1 MKCPRCSC
9 LDNRVLD
16 SRQSGQATSIR
27 RRRECS
33 DCHFRFTSHEEIDAI
48 TMRVRK
54 QNGQIQDFD
63 WQKLRNGVSRSIEKR
78 QLSVNKIEDFF
89 SRLEAHFSERSYNK
103 KELTSD
109 EIGETILRYL
119 REFDI
124 IAYVRFAA
132 VYKKFNSLEE
142 FVQII
147 TELQS
152 R

>member
-1 MKCPRCSC
+1 
-9 LDNRVLD
+9 
-16 SRQSGQATSIR
+16 
-27 RRRECS
+27 
-33 DCHFRFTSHEEIDAI
+33 
-48 TMRVRK
+48 MRVHK

-78 QLSVNKIEDFF
+78 QISMNKVEEFF
-89 SRLEAHFSERSYNK
+89 NKLEASFTERSYK
-103 KELTSD
+103 KKQLTSD
-109 EIGETILRYL
+109 EIGETVLRHL

-124 IAYVRFAA
+124 IAYIRFAS

-152 R
+152 S

>member
-1 MKCPRCSC
+1 
-9 LDNRVLD
+9 
-16 SRQSGQATSIR
+16 
-27 RRRECS
+27 
-33 DCHFRFTSHEEIDAI
+33 
-48 TMRVRK
+48 MRVRK

-78 QLSVNKIEDFF
+78 QISMNRVEDFF
-89 SRLEAHFSERSYNK
+89 SRLEAHFTERSYKK

-109 EIGETILRYL
+109 EIGETVLRHL

-132 VYKKFNSLEE
+132 VYKKFNSPEE

-147 TELQS
+147 MELQRS
-152 R
+152 

>member
-16 SRQSGQATSIR
+16 SRQSSRGTSTR

-33 DCHFRFTSHEEIDAI
+33 SCSFRFTSHEEIDAI

-54 QNGQIQDFD
+54 QNGQIQDFN

-78 QLSVNKIEDFF
+78 QISMNKVEDFF
-89 SRLEAHFSERSYNK
+89 NKLEANFTERSYQK

-109 EIGETILRYL
+109 EIGETVLRHL
-119 REFDI
+119 LEFDI

-147 TELQS
+147 TELQAS
-152 R
+152 